1 MSGLAT
7 PGATGPATR
16 LRERQRAAKIALVP
30 VLVLLGVVL
39 LIRVLSLEEVPWIQN
54 VLLIFSGLLVEA
66 LPFILLGAIVSAG
79 IEMFLPDSAFSRLAG
94 VPKPVQVGASAF
106 GGMLFPVCECGSVP
120 VARRLMMRG
129 LTPTAATTFM
139 LAAPIVN
146 PIVILST
153 IFAFQGRSILWLMVI
168 GRVVLGII
176 VAVSAGLIA
185 GPAALQG
192 RLAAVDAEA
201 AEGHEHTHD
210 HDHGHDHDHSGEG
223 SKTGAFFGHLA
234 ADFTFMA
241 RFMMIG
247 ALIAA
252 LIQTAIPPNMI
263 EEVAASVILS
273 ILAMMALAFALSLC
287 SESDAILISSFVQFS
302 PSSQLAFLV
311 FGPMLDTK
319 LVVLYGGTFGRRFL
333 RLLIPV
339 VGIVTFIG
347 CLWVE
352 ALYRIW

>member
-1 MSGLAT
+1 MT
-7 PGATGPATR
+7 PGAGESARR
-16 LRERQRAAKIALVP
+16 LAEKRRAAKFALIP
-30 VLVLLGVVL
+30 ALALLGLVLV
-39 LIRVLSLEEVPWIQN
+39 IKALSLEEVPWIQN

-79 IEMFLPDSAFSRLAG
+79 IEIFLPDSAFTRLAG

-120 VARRLMMRG
+120 VARRLMKRG

-168 GRVVLGII
+168 GRVVLGIA
-176 VAVSAGLIA
+176 VAVITGLVA

-192 RLAAVDAEA
+192 RLNDESVDACSA
-201 AEGHEHTHD
+201 HD
-210 HDHGHDHDHSGEG
+210 HDHGHDHPGE
-223 SKTGAFFGHLA
+223 STRTGAFFGHLA
-234 ADFTFMA
+234 SDFIFMA

-252 LIQTAIPPNMI
+252 LIQTALPPNMI

-319 LVVLYGGTFGRRFL
+319 LVVLYGGSFGRKFL
-333 RLLIPV
+333 WLLVPT
-339 VGIVTFIG
+339 VGIATFIG

-352 ALYRIW
+352 ALYRIF

>member
-1 MSGLAT
+1 MSGTIAS
-7 PGATGPATR
+7 PGPAESAQR
-16 LRERQRAAKIALVP
+16 LQEKRRAAKIAMVP
-30 VLVLLGVVL
+30 VLILLGVVL
-39 LIRVLSLEEVPWIQN
+39 LIRALSLEEVPWIQN
-54 VLLIFSGLLVEA
+54 VMLIFSGLLVEA
-66 LPFILLGAIVSAG
+66 LPFILLGAIVSAA
-79 IEMFLPDSAFSRLAG
+79 IEMFLPDSAFTRLAG
-94 VPKPVQVGASAF
+94 VPKSVQVGASAF

-120 VARRLMMRG
+120 VARRLMKRG

-176 VAVSAGLIA
+176 VAVTAGLIA

-192 RLAAVDAEA
+192 RLNADE
-201 AEGHEHTHD
+201 EGSSCQAHD
-210 HDHGHDHDHSGEG
+210 HGEHGHDHAHPAEA

-241 RFMMIG
+241 RFMLIG

-252 LIQTAIPPNMI
+252 LIQTALPPNLI
-263 EEVAASVILS
+263 EQVAASVILS

-333 RLLIPV
+333 WLLVPT

-352 ALYRIW
+352 ALYRIF